1 LRARGARF
9 AGVLVAAVV
18 QAAALALPAAR
29 VAAQDAHALIVVG
42 IGGDTIRSKRFQ
54 EWASGLYDALIEKH
68 GMNKERVIYLGERPE
83 ADPTRIKG
91 PSRKENVQAAIKD
104 LAARAGAQDP
114 VLLVLIGG
122 STSANN
128 AETSLNLTGPDLTG
142 AELATA
148 LQAFTTQ
155 PLAVVSTT
163 ESSGPLVQLLSGPN
177 RTIITATRTGAER
190 NQTWFGQYF
199 VAAYTGDDADAD
211 KDNRISLVEAYNY
224 ATREV
229 ARHYQEQGLLMTEHA
244 LIDDNGDAK
253 GSPAPDAAT
262 GDGQLASTFAV
273 GRVASAANANTD
285 DPVLRGLLQQRAEIE
300 GRLNALRARRTQMEP
315 AQYDME
321 LEALLVELA
330 LKDQEI
336 RRRGGGA

>member
-1 LRARGARF
+1 LRSRPESLGR
-9 AGVLVAAVV
+9 LAALLL
-18 QAAALALPAAR
+18 AAATALPTAR

-42 IGGDTIRSKRFQ
+42 IGGDTIHTKRFQ
-54 EWASGLYDALIEKH
+54 EWAAGLHDALIQKH
-68 GMNKERVIYLGERPE
+68 GMSKERVIYLGERPE
-83 ADPTRIKG
+83 ADPTRITG
-91 PSRKENVQAAIKD
+91 PSRKDNVLAAIKD
-104 LAARAGAQDP
+104 LAARAGAQDQ
-114 VLLVLIGG
+114 VMLVIIGHMA
-122 STSANN
+122 SNAAN
-128 AETSLNLTGPDLTG
+128 ETTLNLTGPDLTG

-148 LQAFTTQ
+148 LQPFTTQ
-155 PLAVVSTT
+155 KLAIVGTT

-244 LIDDNGDAK
+244 LIDDNGDSK
-253 GSPAPDAAT
+253 GSPTPDAAA
-262 GDGQLASTFAV
+262 GDGQLASTFAL

-285 DPVLRGLLQQRAEIE
+285 DPVMRQLLQQRAEIE
-300 GRLNALRARRTQMEP
+300 TRLNALRARRSQMEA

-321 LEALLVELA
+321 LEALLIELA